1 MDTDRKGPQDSI
13 PFHPYYTI
21 KDLFGLCVFLRVY
34 AACVF
39 YFPNSFTAVEN
50 FVPANP
56 MQTPPHIVPEW
67 YFLPFSMLRAVPD
80 ILFIPAKLFDL
91 PALPVAMARHFSGAQ
106 CPLSTDL

>member
-21 KDLFGLCVFLRVY
+21 KDLFGLCVFLLVY